1 MKYGVMDVAIE
12 YCKKGKIEQWIQ
24 LFLRN
29 DGNNIALADGLSKET
44 RLYTEIIDFDIE
56 LLENIKSGAPEYL
69 SQSNDIDYFFYRVDS
84 MKNDM
89 ERWNPPPLIIEYRS
103 DGTFYV
109 CDGRHRLEL
118 YRQIGSTKI
127 PAIIW
132 ATGTDDF
139 EKLKEIIK

>member
-1 MKYGVMDVAIE
+1 MKYGNMDVAIE
-12 YCKKGKIEQWIQ
+12 YCKRGKTEEWVQ

-29 DGNNIALADGLSKET
+29 DGNNIVLADGLLKET
-44 RLYTEIIDFDIE
+44 RLYTEIIDFDIK
-56 LLENIKSGAPEYL
+56 LLDNIKPGPPEYL
-69 SQSNDIDYFFYRVDS
+69 SQKNDIDYFFYKVDS

-89 ERWNPPPLIIEYRS
+89 EGWNPPLIIEYRS
-103 DGTFYV
+103 NGTFYV

-132 ATGTDDF
+132 ATDTEDF